1 MNNQES
7 IRTFIAI
14 ELSEDLIKGLSSL
27 EDRLKSFAS
36 SSIKWIDPHSIHLTL
51 KFLGQTPLHLVPSIT
66 SALDTICRTTRP
78 FELSIAK
85 LGSFPNLRQVQ
96 IVWVGVDGEIKGL
109 NQLQQDIERAISPLG
124 FPTEKRAFAPH
135 LSLARVRD
143 TATVAER
150 QSLGDLLVRTSLTAP
165 LNMIVSSVSLIQ
177 SQLTPRGSI
186 YTTLHKSSLIP
197 SCA

>member
-1 MNNQES
+1 
-7 IRTFIAI
+7 
-14 ELSEDLIKGLSSL
+14 LSYRSLNWVLS
-27 EDRLKSFAS
+27 
-36 SSIKWIDPHSIHLTL
+36 
-51 KFLGQTPLHLVPSIT
+51 
-66 SALDTICRTTRP
+66 
-78 FELSIAK
+78 
-85 LGSFPNLRQVQ
+85 PNLRQVQ